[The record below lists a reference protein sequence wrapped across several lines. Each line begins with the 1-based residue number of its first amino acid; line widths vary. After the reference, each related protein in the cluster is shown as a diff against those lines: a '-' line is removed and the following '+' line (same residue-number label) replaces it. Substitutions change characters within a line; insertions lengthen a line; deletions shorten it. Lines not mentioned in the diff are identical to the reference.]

1 MSDRVT
7 SADVARLAGVSQSAV
22 SRVFTPGRSASGKTV
37 AAVRAAADQLG
48 YSPNVLARSMAT
60 GRSRMIGLV
69 VAHIDNQFYPGA
81 VERLSR
87 LLQAQGYHILMFLAE
102 GGAAVPDDVLRQV
115 LDYQVDGIITAS
127 VDMSDALT
135 QRCADAGI
143 PVVMF
148 NRGQDDPRIS
158 QVTSD
163 NIAGA
168 RAATE
173 ALIAAGHRRIA
184 HLSGVPSATTGRDRA
199 AGFAQAM
206 AAAGLVPHAVR
217 EGGFDRDQA
226 LAAVRAMFRDGQG
239 PNAIFAGGD
248 MMAMAALDCLRGEL
262 GLRVPQDVSVIGYD
276 DVPIASWPVYD
287 LTTVQ
292 QPVDAMAEATVQLM
306 LGALRQDRPV
316 MPQKIQVAAPLIW
329 RGSARKPA
337 GML

>member
-1 MSDRVT
+1 
-7 SADVARLAGVSQSAV
+7 
-22 SRVFTPGRSASGKTV
+22 
-37 AAVRAAADQLG
+37 
-48 YSPNVLARSMAT
+48 
-60 GRSRMIGLV
+60 
-69 VAHIDNQFYPGA
+69 
-81 VERLSR
+81 
-87 LLQAQGYHILMFLAE
+87 
-102 GGAAVPDDVLRQV
+102 
-115 LDYQVDGIITAS
+115 
-127 VDMSDALT
+127 
-135 QRCADAGI
+135 
-143 PVVMF
+143 
-148 NRGQDDPRIS
+148 
-158 QVTSD
+158 
-163 NIAGA
+163 
-168 RAATE
+168 
-173 ALIAAGHRRIA
+173 
-184 HLSGVPSATTGRDRA
+184 
-199 AGFAQAM
+199 
-206 AAAGLVPHAVR
+206 VPHAVR